1 MEILGAWS
9 IVFFTICIFSYLF
22 GDNPF
27 YKVAEHIFVG
37 VSAGYIAVYTFWST
51 IWPNLFGRLW
61 PLLEREDQFSGSPGS
76 EDIFTIIWYGIYAV
90 LSFFVG
96 FINDSIFPHGGV
108 DAGFEFNITYVIPL
122 ILGIFMILRLVPSLS
137 WLARFSIAYIVGMIS
152 GLKLYSFL
160 NSNIL
165 MQVKDLG
172 INSNASSW
180 AIFNQLLIIIG
191 VISGLIYFF
200 FSMEHKGVI
209 GKVSKVGIF
218 YLMIKFGASFGF
230 AVMGRI
236 SLLIG
241 RFEELIQYSSSEYYN
256 ATPAILLIVIIL
268 LTGWFLMNQNNNNE
282 DEQKTKT
289 EL

>member
-1 MEILGAWS
+1 MEFLSMEILGAWS

-61 PLLEREDQFSGSPGS
+61 PASQTSDSILMKM
-76 EDIFTIIWYGIYAV
+76 WYAVYGIF
-90 LSFFVG
+90 SFIVG
-96 FINDSIFPHGGV
+96 FVNESIFPKGGV
-108 DAGFEFNITYVIPL
+108 DSGFELNITYVIPL

-172 INSNASSW
+172 INTEASSW
-180 AIFNQLLIIIG
+180 IIFNQLLIIIG
-191 VISGLIYFF
+191 VVAGLIYFF
-200 FSMEHKGVI
+200 FSMEHKGFI

-256 ATPAILLIVIIL
+256 ATPAILIVIIIS
-268 LTGWFLMNQNNNNE
+268 LTAWFMINQNKNNLNE
-282 DEQKTKT
+282 EEVET
-289 EL
+289 EV

>member
-61 PLLEREDQFSGSPGS
+61 PVLDGRTEFDARGLG
-76 EDIFTIIWYGIYAV
+76 DIFTIVWYGIYTV
-90 LSFFVG
+90 LGFFIG
-96 FINDSIFPHGGV
+96 FINDSIFPYGGI

-191 VISGLIYFF
+191 VVSGLIYFF

-256 ATPAILLIVIIL
+256 ATPAILLIVTIS
-268 LTGWFLMNQNNNNE
+268 LTGWFLMKQNNNNE